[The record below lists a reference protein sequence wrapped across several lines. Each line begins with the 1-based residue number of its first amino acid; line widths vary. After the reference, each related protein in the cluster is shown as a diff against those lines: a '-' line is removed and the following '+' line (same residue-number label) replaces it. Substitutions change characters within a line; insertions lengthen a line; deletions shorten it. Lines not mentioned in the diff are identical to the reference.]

1 MDNCIVLNADYS
13 FLNIVSWQKAITLMI
28 KGKTEVLK
36 YTGKVVKNFEKT
48 VIMKIPAVVKLI
60 NIIRVIYRNQVP
72 FNKRNIIVRDEFK
85 CMYCGKKSKT
95 LTVDH
100 VVPVSKGGKSTFEN
114 CVAAC
119 KRCNTKK
126 GNKLPSEIGMYIKRK
141 PFQPTIAEFL
151 RLKLKKLGLDV
162 VLKEFGIY

>member
-1 MDNCIVLNADYS
+1 MDNCIILNADYS

-36 YTGKVVKNFEKT
+36 YTEKTVKNFEKT
-48 VIMKIPAVVKLI
+48 IIMKIPAVMKLI

-72 FNKRNIIVRDEFK
+72 FNKRNVIVRDEFT
-85 CMYCGKKSKT
+85 CMYCGKKPKT

-100 VVPVSKGGKSTFEN
+100 VIPISKGGKSTFEN

-119 KRCNTKK
+119 KTCNTKK
-126 GNKLPSEIGMYIKRK
+126 GNKLPSEINMYIKRK